1 MKKKLGKNLDEQET
15 SSVHETSGSYLSSIK
30 KTASTQVITKD
41 FLYTDFKKIAD
52 KAPFTVGEWAD
63 ILHISERTLHRYA
76 KDNSSFNGM
85 QIERIFHIEKLIDL
99 GNTMF
104 GKEGFKNWL
113 IFKPFSLHLQKPID
127 MLNSYQGIQEVIDLL
142 GRIQHGI
149 SA

>member
-1 MKKKLGKNLDEQET
+1 MKKKLVKNTDEQET
-15 SSVHETSGSYLSSIK
+15 NRVQETTAAYLSSVK
-30 KTASTQVITKD
+30 KPGGGQVITKD
-41 FLYTDFKKIAD
+41 FLYSDFKKIAD

-76 KDNSSFNGM
+76 KDNSAFNGM
-85 QIERIFHIEKLIDL
+85 QVERILHIEKLIDL

-113 IFKPFSLHLQKPID
+113 LFKPFSLNFQKPLE
-127 MLNSYQGIQEVIDLL
+127 MLTSYQGIQDVIDLL